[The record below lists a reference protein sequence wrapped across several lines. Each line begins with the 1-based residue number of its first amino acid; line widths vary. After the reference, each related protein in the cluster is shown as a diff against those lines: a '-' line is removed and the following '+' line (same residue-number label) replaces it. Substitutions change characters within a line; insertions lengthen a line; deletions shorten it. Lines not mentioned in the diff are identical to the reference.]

1 MFSRTPKKTVRSSG
15 SGVHSS
21 PAFSPGVLLP
31 RGSIV
36 LRPCL
41 QFVHPIQ
48 QSQEPSDDA
57 STKDLQRK
65 LQQRQ
70 DELDML
76 QIANETLQAQCKVS
90 AVRVKPS
97 ATTSRAGYPTTGFEV
112 PSRSH
117 RPAHTVADLSPITE
131 RTQAAVER
139 EEEIKEAMNDA
150 LGASTRRI
158 TDLEG
163 ELEHAKAIAAVAD
176 KSPSSQG
183 APDGTDAAE
192 LEKLRKKLKVS
203 AGLVKKLRD
212 NETGL
217 KDELA
222 TAQKRIAEGVKDRD
236 AEDRAVAT
244 QKNLLRKTEA
254 DLVALRAEL
263 KAKDA
268 ELTAR
273 EEANAETAKTQ
284 AAKAEALHER
294 VEALEAEAAEARAA
308 LERKEAES
316 GAMTAAAFD
325 SANAQANKSEELQHE
340 LEATRAEMAA
350 ANEQA
355 ERLRADANAKIERAE
370 AAYREMEKELA
381 AAKKKD
387 TKKTDPSLPA
397 SIQANIKEL
406 QAQLDKKKVQLE
418 VANKLIKTMKENE
431 KALEAKLSESPP
443 GDADVEKIRADANQK
458 IERAEAAFKEK
469 EAELERVRA
478 DANDKIEKAEAA
490 YKEKDAELKA
500 AQTAGGAGKGKGKGK
515 KGGKNN
521 GDDDVEK
528 IRADANAKIQKAET
542 AYTQKEEEIARL
554 RADANAKIEKAQAAY
569 KEKEDE
575 IATLRSAANE
585 KIENAEKAAKRGV
598 DDAARALE
606 ASTALTD
613 EKDRLTQEVDRL
625 NQMLSSSDGGKAGD
639 VSSQPEPAGAVAAL
653 ERTLAEA
660 ESSFAREREALAGD
674 VAAARSEAKDEKVSR
689 ESAEADAKSA
699 KSDAETQ
706 RAAALAAMT
715 EVDKVKATAAEIDAQ
730 LQETVRDADG
740 LREECARAKT
750 AAKDAKRKLDEMT
763 KERATTERSSA
774 ESAARVT
781 ELESAVASL
790 EGELV
795 KTAEDLR
802 ETGLRLERAEAVA
815 DVAGDKDQVLSEA
828 RTAKRDAEEAADAAL
843 VSARAAKAEA
853 EAARADAETE
863 AKTAASLRA
872 QLAEI
877 HTKVAALEQRL
888 ETTKARADSAEKAN
902 KSLSSVETALAAA
915 RTEHA
920 AEKSQMRSAWDEE
933 RDALKRELD
942 ALWEANSEDA
952 ARETARD
959 SGVARRISE
968 LEHTAEEAAVAA
980 AEEKRVYAERY
991 AALSADFEASAER
1004 NLVLETECKKL
1015 QDDLRE
1021 SERKTLAS
1029 KEVNDRLTE
1038 LAASAEAESSVEIA
1052 KLRAE
1057 LAVAVTDKET
1067 MFAQTLELEAAT
1079 QDAST
1084 ALADVKAEQDSAA
1097 AKVEAAERRRD
1108 AAKGEV
1114 ASLEKELAGKRAK
1127 IDSLE
1132 AEVGDL
1138 RGKEADAVETCGSL
1152 RATIARLEAGS
1163 TARARTDDE
1172 NKLKAEMYAVQEV
1185 ETLKVRLR
1193 EADAMQ
1199 ERLQKQ
1205 VTRAE
1210 ADKTDAE
1217 TERESLREGINK
1229 TTRENRALSARV
1241 AHLEAQDASHEREKN
1256 EALREAAAARAEA
1269 EVSSSA
1275 AAQASSARAAA
1286 ELRAEELR
1294 DQLRGARGD
1303 VTSAAAAALE
1313 MERHMGS
1320 AQRAASESAM
1330 KLKTHSAGKELVT
1343 LRLREKTQ
1351 ELSDLAETLREER
1364 SRRREQVEQI
1374 AGEKETILAKL
1385 NSSERSTQERTEEL
1399 ETARAELGVAT
1410 DEVARMA
1417 SECALAEERAAK
1429 AAARAQRLHAR
1440 LFPDGAPSG
1449 TLSDESDDDERAPV
1463 RTGGSRR
1470 KGSSSKA
1477 RLAIVRGTLLGH
1489 PSFPDGVDVTAAMRQ
1504 RCNSE
1509 DGERLCV
1516 RVSENLREVF
1526 GNRYPADDDGQSKTQ
1541 IPGKSEGRL
1550 VVEYRST
1557 YFGEGGNALRCTVR
1571 VGGVTSRTPFL
1582 TESMWIEAKPAAAD
1596 HAARTSAARIR
1607 DAESAVAVSRSRGIA
1622 LEGKVRALTDEL
1634 VLAKAFASG
1643 LERRERELDGALAKM
1658 RAKWAAAA
1666 ESSDRNESDADR
1678 HRKAAFAAA
1687 AVAHRAVEDART
1699 EAEIAVMEA
1708 VRLERLSAD
1717 QRAREIRLSQ
1727 SGKGR
1732 GVGSAS
1738 ASVKGSWGEPGVDR
1752 TPFVPSR
1759 EKTSVPAKSPVDFG
1773 YKSRSKV
1780 RSAMRAEAEAWERA
1794 RAVSGVGESAAT
1806 RARASWARGRDV
1818 PEPFMTPRASLSAP
1832 KTAQRASA
1840 SITRRDFRLIGAE
1853 SPSEEARRRADA
1865 RVAALRASRQ
1875 SASRDAG
1882 PNSPTNRKPKD
1893 SFQNSSSRVT
1903 RAITPRRGAG
1913 DVTTPGAGVLRS
1925 KLEAAEARLASAV
1938 ADREA
1943 RLAEAE
1949 ALRRRAW
1956 ASSVTGSR
1964 GRDEIEA
1971 LARTVIAKSEK
1982 VLRED
1987 D

>member
-1 MFSRTPKKTVRSSG
+1 M
-15 SGVHSS
+15 
-21 PAFSPGVLLP
+21 
-31 RGSIV
+31 
-36 LRPCL
+36 
-41 QFVHPIQ
+41 
-48 QSQEPSDDA
+48 
-57 STKDLQRK
+57 
-65 LQQRQ
+65 
-70 DELDML
+70 
-76 QIANETLQAQCKVS
+76 
-90 AVRVKPS
+90 
-97 ATTSRAGYPTTGFEV
+97 

-263 KAKDA
+263 KAKDT
-268 ELTAR
+268 ELFAR

-381 AAKKKD
+381 AAKKD

-515 KGGKNN
+515 KGGKN

-542 AYTQKEEEIARL
+542 AYTRKEEEIERL

-639 VSSQPEPAGAVAAL
+639 VSSQPGPAGAVAAL

-674 VAAARSEAKDEKVSR
+674 VAAARSEAKDEKVAR

-872 QLAEI
+872 QLTEI
-877 HTKVAALEQRL
+877 QTKMSALEQRL

-1057 LAVAVTDKET
+1057 LAVAVADKET

-1269 EVSSSA
+1269 EATSSA
-1275 AAQASSARAAA
+1275 ALSASSARAAA

-1470 KGSSSKA
+1470 KGASKA

-1526 GNRYPADDDGQSKTQ
+1526 GNRYPADDDVQTKTHV
-1541 IPGKSEGRL
+1541 PGKSEGRL

-1607 DAESAVAVSRSRGIA
+1607 DAESAVAASRSRGIA

-1832 KTAQRASA
+1832 KTAQRASVSA
-1840 SITRRDFRLIGAE
+1840 GVTRRDFRLIGAE

>member
-1 MFSRTPKKTVRSSG
+1 M
-15 SGVHSS
+15 
-21 PAFSPGVLLP
+21 
-31 RGSIV
+31 
-36 LRPCL
+36 
-41 QFVHPIQ
+41 
-48 QSQEPSDDA
+48 
-57 STKDLQRK
+57 
-65 LQQRQ
+65 
-70 DELDML
+70 
-76 QIANETLQAQCKVS
+76 
-90 AVRVKPS
+90 
-97 ATTSRAGYPTTGFEV
+97 

-268 ELTAR
+268 ELSAR

-294 VEALEAEAAEARAA
+294 VEALEAEAAAARAA

-381 AAKKKD
+381 AAKKD

-515 KGGKNN
+515 KGGKN

-613 EKDRLTQEVDRL
+613 EKNRLTQEVDRL

-639 VSSQPEPAGAVAAL
+639 VSSQPGPAGAVAAL

-1057 LAVAVTDKET
+1057 LAVAVADKET

-1269 EVSSSA
+1269 EATSSA
-1275 AAQASSARAAA
+1275 ALSASSARAAA

-1526 GNRYPADDDGQSKTQ
+1526 GNRYPADDDVQTKTHV
-1541 IPGKSEGRL
+1541 PGKSEGRL

-1607 DAESAVAVSRSRGIA
+1607 DAESAVAASRSRAIA

-1666 ESSDRNESDADR
+1666 KSSDRNESDADR

-1759 EKTSVPAKSPVDFG
+1759 EKASVPAKSPVDFG

>member
-1 MFSRTPKKTVRSSG
+1 
-15 SGVHSS
+15 
-21 PAFSPGVLLP
+21 
-31 RGSIV
+31 
-36 LRPCL
+36 
-41 QFVHPIQ
+41 
-48 QSQEPSDDA
+48 
-57 STKDLQRK
+57 
-65 LQQRQ
+65 
-70 DELDML
+70 ML

-90 AVRVKPS
+90 AVRVKPKS
-97 ATTSRAGYPTTGFEV
+97 TTSRAGYPTTGFEV

-268 ELTAR
+268 ELFAR

-381 AAKKKD
+381 AAKEKD

-542 AYTQKEEEIARL
+542 AYTRKEEEIECL

-613 EKDRLTQEVDRL
+613 EKDRLTREVDRL

-639 VSSQPEPAGAVAAL
+639 VSSQPGPAGAVAAL

-706 RAAALAAMT
+706 RAVALAAMT

-790 EGELV
+790 EDELV

-872 QLAEI
+872 QLAELQ
-877 HTKVAALEQRL
+877 TKVDALEQRL
-888 ETTKARADSAEKAN
+888 ETTKTRADSAEKAN

-1057 LAVAVTDKET
+1057 LAVAVADKET

-1114 ASLEKELAGKRAK
+1114 VVLEKELAGKRAK

-1199 ERLQKQ
+1199 ERLQKH

-1210 ADKTDAE
+1210 ADKADAE

-1286 ELRAEELR
+1286 ELCAEELR

-1470 KGSSSKA
+1470 KGASKA

-1526 GNRYPADDDGQSKTQ
+1526 GNRYPADDDVQSKTHV
-1541 IPGKSEGRL
+1541 PGKSSEGRL

-1607 DAESAVAVSRSRGIA
+1607 DAESAVATSRSRGIA

-1732 GVGSAS
+1732 GVGSPS

-1865 RVAALRASRQ
+1865 RVAALRVSRQ

-1913 DVTTPGAGVLRS
+1913 DAKTPGAGVLRS

-1949 ALRRRAW
+1949 ALPRRAW

-1971 LARTVIAKSEK
+1971 LVRTVIAKSEK

>member
-1 MFSRTPKKTVRSSG
+1 
-15 SGVHSS
+15 
-21 PAFSPGVLLP
+21 
-31 RGSIV
+31 
-36 LRPCL
+36 
-41 QFVHPIQ
+41 
-48 QSQEPSDDA
+48 
-57 STKDLQRK
+57 
-65 LQQRQ
+65 
-70 DELDML
+70 ML

-90 AVRVKPS
+90 AVRVKPKS
-97 ATTSRAGYPTTGFEV
+97 TTSRAGYPTTGFEV

-268 ELTAR
+268 ELIAR

-284 AAKAEALHER
+284 AAKAEALHTR

-381 AAKKKD
+381 AAKEKKD

-542 AYTQKEEEIARL
+542 AYTQKEEEIERL

-613 EKDRLTQEVDRL
+613 EKDRLTREVDRL

-639 VSSQPEPAGAVAAL
+639 VSSQPGPAGAVAAL

-706 RAAALAAMT
+706 RAVALAAMT

-790 EGELV
+790 EDELV

-872 QLAEI
+872 QLAELQ
-877 HTKVAALEQRL
+877 TKVDALEQRL
-888 ETTKARADSAEKAN
+888 ETTKTRADSAEKAN

-1057 LAVAVTDKET
+1057 LAVAVADKET

-1114 ASLEKELAGKRAK
+1114 VVLEKELAGKRAK

-1199 ERLQKQ
+1199 ERLQKH

-1210 ADKTDAE
+1210 ADKADAE

-1286 ELRAEELR
+1286 ELCAEELR

-1470 KGSSSKA
+1470 KGASKA

-1526 GNRYPADDDGQSKTQ
+1526 GNRYPADDDVQSKTHV
-1541 IPGKSEGRL
+1541 PGKSSEGRL

-1607 DAESAVAVSRSRGIA
+1607 DAESAVATSRSRGIA

-1738 ASVKGSWGEPGVDR
+1738 ASVKGSWGEPGIDR

-1913 DVTTPGAGVLRS
+1913 DAKTPGAGVLRS

-1949 ALRRRAW
+1949 ALPRRAW

>member
-1 MFSRTPKKTVRSSG
+1 M
-15 SGVHSS
+15 
-21 PAFSPGVLLP
+21 
-31 RGSIV
+31 
-36 LRPCL
+36 
-41 QFVHPIQ
+41 
-48 QSQEPSDDA
+48 
-57 STKDLQRK
+57 
-65 LQQRQ
+65 
-70 DELDML
+70 
-76 QIANETLQAQCKVS
+76 
-90 AVRVKPS
+90 
-97 ATTSRAGYPTTGFEV
+97 

-263 KAKDA
+263 KAKDT
-268 ELTAR
+268 ELFAR

-381 AAKKKD
+381 AAKKD

-515 KGGKNN
+515 KGGKN

-542 AYTQKEEEIARL
+542 AYTRKEEEIERL

-639 VSSQPEPAGAVAAL
+639 VSSQPGPAGAVAAL

-1057 LAVAVTDKET
+1057 LAVAVADKET

-1269 EVSSSA
+1269 EATSSA
-1275 AAQASSARAAA
+1275 ALSASSARAAA

-1470 KGSSSKA
+1470 KVTSKA

-1526 GNRYPADDDGQSKTQ
+1526 GNRYPADDDVQTKTHV
-1541 IPGKSEGRL
+1541 PGKSEGRL

-1607 DAESAVAVSRSRGIA
+1607 DAESAVAASRSRGIA

-1806 RARASWARGRDV
+1806 RARASWARGREV

-1832 KTAQRASA
+1832 KTAQRASVSA
-1840 SITRRDFRLIGAE
+1840 GVTRRDFRLIGAE

>member
-1 MFSRTPKKTVRSSG
+1 
-15 SGVHSS
+15 
-21 PAFSPGVLLP
+21 
-31 RGSIV
+31 
-36 LRPCL
+36 
-41 QFVHPIQ
+41 
-48 QSQEPSDDA
+48 
-57 STKDLQRK
+57 
-65 LQQRQ
+65 
-70 DELDML
+70 ML

-268 ELTAR
+268 ELSAR

-381 AAKKKD
+381 AAKKD

-515 KGGKNN
+515 KGGKN

-613 EKDRLTQEVDRL
+613 EKDRLTREVDRL

-639 VSSQPEPAGAVAAL
+639 VSSQPGPAGAVAAL

-872 QLAEI
+872 QLTEI
-877 HTKVAALEQRL
+877 QTKMSALEQRL

-1052 KLRAE
+1052 KLRAD
-1057 LAVAVTDKET
+1057 LAVAVADKET

-1269 EVSSSA
+1269 EATSSA
-1275 AAQASSARAAA
+1275 ALSASSARAAA

-1470 KGSSSKA
+1470 KGASKA

-1526 GNRYPADDDGQSKTQ
+1526 GNRYPADDDVQTKTHV
-1541 IPGKSEGRL
+1541 PGKSEGRL

-1607 DAESAVAVSRSRGIA
+1607 DAESAVAASRSRAIA

>member
-1 MFSRTPKKTVRSSG
+1 M
-15 SGVHSS
+15 
-21 PAFSPGVLLP
+21 
-31 RGSIV
+31 
-36 LRPCL
+36 
-41 QFVHPIQ
+41 
-48 QSQEPSDDA
+48 
-57 STKDLQRK
+57 
-65 LQQRQ
+65 
-70 DELDML
+70 
-76 QIANETLQAQCKVS
+76 
-90 AVRVKPS
+90 
-97 ATTSRAGYPTTGFEV
+97 

-294 VEALEAEAAEARAA
+294 VEALEAEAANARAA

-381 AAKKKD
+381 AEKKD
-387 TKKTDPSLPA
+387 TKQTDPSLPA

-542 AYTQKEEEIARL
+542 AYTQKEEEIERL

-613 EKDRLTQEVDRL
+613 EKDRLTREVDRL

-639 VSSQPEPAGAVAAL
+639 VSSQPGPAGAVAAL

-660 ESSFAREREALAGD
+660 ESSFANEREALAGD
-674 VAAARSEAKDEKVSR
+674 VAAARSEAKAEKVAR

-872 QLAEI
+872 QLTEL

-1029 KEVNDRLTE
+1029 KEVNDRLTD

-1114 ASLEKELAGKRAK
+1114 DVLEKELAGKRAK

-1132 AEVGDL
+1132 AELGDL

-1172 NKLKAEMYAVQEV
+1172 NNLKAEMYAVQEV

-1199 ERLQKQ
+1199 ERLQKH

-1210 ADKTDAE
+1210 VDKADAE

-1229 TTRENRALSARV
+1229 ATRENRALSARV

-1275 AAQASSARAAA
+1275 ALSASSARAAA

-1385 NSSERSTQERTEEL
+1385 NSSERLTQERTEEL

-1470 KGSSSKA
+1470 KVTSKA

-1526 GNRYPADDDGQSKTQ
+1526 GNRYPADDDVPSKTHV
-1541 IPGKSEGRL
+1541 PGKSEGRL

-1607 DAESAVAVSRSRGIA
+1607 DAESAVAASRSRAIA

-1738 ASVKGSWGEPGVDR
+1738 DSVKGSWGEPGVDR

>member
-1 MFSRTPKKTVRSSG
+1 M
-15 SGVHSS
+15 
-21 PAFSPGVLLP
+21 
-31 RGSIV
+31 
-36 LRPCL
+36 
-41 QFVHPIQ
+41 
-48 QSQEPSDDA
+48 
-57 STKDLQRK
+57 
-65 LQQRQ
+65 
-70 DELDML
+70 
-76 QIANETLQAQCKVS
+76 
-90 AVRVKPS
+90 
-97 ATTSRAGYPTTGFEV
+97 

-268 ELTAR
+268 ELIAR

-284 AAKAEALHER
+284 AAKAEALHTR
-294 VEALEAEAAEARAA
+294 VEALEAEAANARAA

-381 AAKKKD
+381 AAKKD

-542 AYTQKEEEIARL
+542 AYTQKEEEIERL
-554 RADANAKIEKAQAAY
+554 RTDANAKIEKAQAAY

-613 EKDRLTQEVDRL
+613 EKDRLTREVDRL

-639 VSSQPEPAGAVAAL
+639 VSSQPGPAGAVAAL

-660 ESSFAREREALAGD
+660 ESSFANEREALAGD
-674 VAAARSEAKDEKVSR
+674 VAAARSEAKAEKVAR

-872 QLAEI
+872 QLAELQ
-877 HTKVAALEQRL
+877 TKMSALEQRL

-1015 QDDLRE
+1015 QDALRE

-1067 MFAQTLELEAAT
+1067 MFAQTLDLEAAT

-1114 ASLEKELAGKRAK
+1114 DVLEKELAGKRAK

-1132 AEVGDL
+1132 AELGDL

-1199 ERLQKQ
+1199 ERLQKH

-1229 TTRENRALSARV
+1229 ATRENRALSARV
-1241 AHLEAQDASHEREKN
+1241 ANLEAQDASHEREKN

-1275 AAQASSARAAA
+1275 ALSASSARAAA

-1470 KGSSSKA
+1470 KVTSKA

-1526 GNRYPADDDGQSKTQ
+1526 GNRYPADDDVQSKTQ

-1607 DAESAVAVSRSRGIA
+1607 DAESAVAASRSRGIA

-1913 DVTTPGAGVLRS
+1913 DAVTPGAGVLRS

>member
-1 MFSRTPKKTVRSSG
+1 M
-15 SGVHSS
+15 
-21 PAFSPGVLLP
+21 
-31 RGSIV
+31 
-36 LRPCL
+36 
-41 QFVHPIQ
+41 
-48 QSQEPSDDA
+48 
-57 STKDLQRK
+57 
-65 LQQRQ
+65 
-70 DELDML
+70 
-76 QIANETLQAQCKVS
+76 
-90 AVRVKPS
+90 
-97 ATTSRAGYPTTGFEV
+97 

-268 ELTAR
+268 ELFAR

-381 AAKKKD
+381 AAKKD

-515 KGGKNN
+515 KGGKN

-542 AYTQKEEEIARL
+542 AYTRKEEEIERL

-639 VSSQPEPAGAVAAL
+639 VSSQPGPAGAVAAL

-872 QLAEI
+872 QLTEI
-877 HTKVAALEQRL
+877 QTKMSALEQRL

-902 KSLSSVETALAAA
+902 ESLSSVETALAAA

-1057 LAVAVTDKET
+1057 LAVAVADKET

-1079 QDAST
+1079 QGAST

-1127 IDSLE
+1127 IESLE

-1269 EVSSSA
+1269 EATSSA
-1275 AAQASSARAAA
+1275 ALSASSARAAA

-1806 RARASWARGRDV
+1806 RARASWARGREV

-1832 KTAQRASA
+1832 KTAQRASVSA
-1840 SITRRDFRLIGAE
+1840 GVTRRDFRLIGAE

>member
-1 MFSRTPKKTVRSSG
+1 M
-15 SGVHSS
+15 
-21 PAFSPGVLLP
+21 
-31 RGSIV
+31 
-36 LRPCL
+36 
-41 QFVHPIQ
+41 
-48 QSQEPSDDA
+48 
-57 STKDLQRK
+57 
-65 LQQRQ
+65 
-70 DELDML
+70 
-76 QIANETLQAQCKVS
+76 
-90 AVRVKPS
+90 
-97 ATTSRAGYPTTGFEV
+97 

-294 VEALEAEAAEARAA
+294 VEALEAEAAEAKAA

-381 AAKKKD
+381 AEKKKD

-443 GDADVEKIRADANQK
+443 GDGDADVEKIRADANQK

-542 AYTQKEEEIARL
+542 AYTQKEEEIERL

-613 EKDRLTQEVDRL
+613 EKDRLTREVDRL
-625 NQMLSSSDGGKAGD
+625 NQMLSSSDGRKAGD
-639 VSSQPEPAGAVAAL
+639 VSSQPGPAGAVAAL

-660 ESSFAREREALAGD
+660 ESSFANEREALAGD
-674 VAAARSEAKDEKVSR
+674 VAAARSEAKDEKVAR

-706 RAAALAAMT
+706 RAAALAVMT

-872 QLAEI
+872 QLAELQ
-877 HTKVAALEQRL
+877 TKVAALEQRV

-902 KSLSSVETALAAA
+902 ESLSSVETALAAA

-1029 KEVNDRLTE
+1029 KEVNDRLTD

-1057 LAVAVTDKET
+1057 LAVAVADKET

-1084 ALADVKAEQDSAA
+1084 ALEDVKAEQDSAA

-1114 ASLEKELAGKRAK
+1114 DSLEKELAGKRAK

-1132 AEVGDL
+1132 AEVDDL

-1210 ADKTDAE
+1210 GDKADAE

-1229 TTRENRALSARV
+1229 ATRENRALSARV

-1275 AAQASSARAAA
+1275 ALSASSARAAA

-1385 NSSERSTQERTEEL
+1385 NSSERLTQERTEEL
-1399 ETARAELGVAT
+1399 ETARAELGAAT

-1449 TLSDESDDDERAPV
+1449 TLSDDSDDDERAPV

-1470 KGSSSKA
+1470 KVASKA

-1526 GNRYPADDDGQSKTQ
+1526 GNRYPADDDVQSKTQ

-1607 DAESAVAVSRSRGIA
+1607 DAESAVAASRSRAIA

-1759 EKTSVPAKSPVDFG
+1759 EKTLVPAKSPVDFG

-1832 KTAQRASA
+1832 KTAARASV
-1840 SITRRDFRLIGAE
+1840 SHTRRDFRLIGAE

-1913 DVTTPGAGVLRS
+1913 DAKTPGAGVLRS

>member
-1 MFSRTPKKTVRSSG
+1 M
-15 SGVHSS
+15 
-21 PAFSPGVLLP
+21 
-31 RGSIV
+31 
-36 LRPCL
+36 
-41 QFVHPIQ
+41 
-48 QSQEPSDDA
+48 
-57 STKDLQRK
+57 
-65 LQQRQ
+65 
-70 DELDML
+70 
-76 QIANETLQAQCKVS
+76 
-90 AVRVKPS
+90 
-97 ATTSRAGYPTTGFEV
+97 

-268 ELTAR
+268 ELIAR

-381 AAKKKD
+381 AAKKD

-515 KGGKNN
+515 KGGKN

-613 EKDRLTQEVDRL
+613 EKDRLTREVDRL

-639 VSSQPEPAGAVAAL
+639 VSSQPGPAGAVAAL

-872 QLAEI
+872 QLTELQ
-877 HTKVAALEQRL
+877 TKVAALEQRL

-902 KSLSSVETALAAA
+902 ESLSSVETALAAA

-1029 KEVNDRLTE
+1029 KEVNDRLTD

-1052 KLRAE
+1052 KLRAD
-1057 LAVAVTDKET
+1057 LAVAVADKET

-1132 AEVGDL
+1132 AELGDL

-1199 ERLQKQ
+1199 ERLQKH

-1210 ADKTDAE
+1210 VDKADAE

-1269 EVSSSA
+1269 EATSSA
-1275 AAQASSARAAA
+1275 ALSASSARAAA

-1385 NSSERSTQERTEEL
+1385 NSSERLTQERTEEL

-1470 KGSSSKA
+1470 KVTSKA

-1526 GNRYPADDDGQSKTQ
+1526 GNRYPADDDVQSKTQ

-1607 DAESAVAVSRSRGIA
+1607 DAESAVAASRSRAIA

-1738 ASVKGSWGEPGVDR
+1738 DSVKGSWGEPGVDR

-1913 DVTTPGAGVLRS
+1913 DAATPGAGVLRS

>member
-1 MFSRTPKKTVRSSG
+1 M
-15 SGVHSS
+15 
-21 PAFSPGVLLP
+21 
-31 RGSIV
+31 
-36 LRPCL
+36 
-41 QFVHPIQ
+41 
-48 QSQEPSDDA
+48 
-57 STKDLQRK
+57 
-65 LQQRQ
+65 
-70 DELDML
+70 
-76 QIANETLQAQCKVS
+76 
-90 AVRVKPS
+90 
-97 ATTSRAGYPTTGFEV
+97 

-268 ELTAR
+268 ELIAR

-381 AAKKKD
+381 AAKEKKD

-542 AYTQKEEEIARL
+542 AYTRKEEEIERL

-585 KIENAEKAAKRGV
+585 KIEKAEKAAKRGV

-613 EKDRLTQEVDRL
+613 EKDRLTREVDRL

-674 VAAARSEAKDEKVSR
+674 VAGARSDAKDEKVAR

-815 DVAGDKDQVLSEA
+815 DVAGDKVQVLSEA

-872 QLAEI
+872 QLAELQ
-877 HTKVAALEQRL
+877 TKVDALEQRL

-1057 LAVAVTDKET
+1057 LAVAVADKET

-1114 ASLEKELAGKRAK
+1114 VVLEKELAGKRAK

-1199 ERLQKQ
+1199 ERLQKH

-1210 ADKTDAE
+1210 ADKADAE

-1269 EVSSSA
+1269 EATSSA
-1275 AAQASSARAAA
+1275 ALSASSARAAA

-1526 GNRYPADDDGQSKTQ
+1526 GNRYPADDDVQSKTHV
-1541 IPGKSEGRL
+1541 PGKSSEGRL

-1607 DAESAVAVSRSRGIA
+1607 DAESAVAASRSRGIA

-1708 VRLERLSAD
+1708 VRLEQLSAD

-1732 GVGSAS
+1732 GVGSPS

-1832 KTAQRASA
+1832 KTAARASV
-1840 SITRRDFRLIGAE
+1840 SHTRRDFRLIGAE

-1949 ALRRRAW
+1949 TLRRRAW

>member
-1 MFSRTPKKTVRSSG
+1 M
-15 SGVHSS
+15 
-21 PAFSPGVLLP
+21 
-31 RGSIV
+31 
-36 LRPCL
+36 
-41 QFVHPIQ
+41 
-48 QSQEPSDDA
+48 
-57 STKDLQRK
+57 
-65 LQQRQ
+65 
-70 DELDML
+70 
-76 QIANETLQAQCKVS
+76 
-90 AVRVKPS
+90 
-97 ATTSRAGYPTTGFEV
+97 

-268 ELTAR
+268 ELSAR

-294 VEALEAEAAEARAA
+294 VEALEAEAAAARAA

-381 AAKKKD
+381 AAKKD

-613 EKDRLTQEVDRL
+613 EKDRLTREVDRL

-639 VSSQPEPAGAVAAL
+639 VSSQPGPAGAVAAL

-872 QLAEI
+872 QLTEI
-877 HTKVAALEQRL
+877 QTKMSALEQRL

-1057 LAVAVTDKET
+1057 LAVAVADKET

-1269 EVSSSA
+1269 EATSSA
-1275 AAQASSARAAA
+1275 ALSASSARAAA

-1470 KGSSSKA
+1470 KGASKA

-1526 GNRYPADDDGQSKTQ
+1526 GNRYPADDDVQTKTHV
-1541 IPGKSEGRL
+1541 PGKSEGRL

-1607 DAESAVAVSRSRGIA
+1607 DAESAVAASRSRAIA

>member
-1 MFSRTPKKTVRSSG
+1 M
-15 SGVHSS
+15 
-21 PAFSPGVLLP
+21 
-31 RGSIV
+31 
-36 LRPCL
+36 
-41 QFVHPIQ
+41 
-48 QSQEPSDDA
+48 
-57 STKDLQRK
+57 
-65 LQQRQ
+65 
-70 DELDML
+70 
-76 QIANETLQAQCKVS
+76 
-90 AVRVKPS
+90 
-97 ATTSRAGYPTTGFEV
+97 

-268 ELTAR
+268 ELIAR

-284 AAKAEALHER
+284 AAKAEALHTR
-294 VEALEAEAAEARAA
+294 VEALEAEAAAARAA

-381 AAKKKD
+381 AAKKD

-542 AYTQKEEEIARL
+542 AYTRKEEEIERL

-613 EKDRLTQEVDRL
+613 EKDRLTREVDRL

-639 VSSQPEPAGAVAAL
+639 VSSQPGPAGAVAAL

-660 ESSFAREREALAGD
+660 ESSFANEREALAGD
-674 VAAARSEAKDEKVSR
+674 VAAARSEAKDEKVAR

-802 ETGLRLERAEAVA
+802 ETGLRLESAEAVA

-872 QLAEI
+872 QLAELQ
-877 HTKVAALEQRL
+877 TKMSALEQRL

-1015 QDDLRE
+1015 QDALRE

-1057 LAVAVTDKET
+1057 LAVAAADKET

-1132 AEVGDL
+1132 AEVNDL

-1152 RATIARLEAGS
+1152 RAMIARLEAGS

-1199 ERLQKQ
+1199 ERLQKH

-1210 ADKTDAE
+1210 ADKADAE

-1275 AAQASSARAAA
+1275 ALSASSARAAA

-1330 KLKTHSAGKELVT
+1330 KLKTHSAGKELVA

-1385 NSSERSTQERTEEL
+1385 NSSERLTQERTEEL
-1399 ETARAELGVAT
+1399 ETARAELGAAT

-1470 KGSSSKA
+1470 KVTSKA

-1526 GNRYPADDDGQSKTQ
+1526 GNRYPADDDVQSKTQ

-1607 DAESAVAVSRSRGIA
+1607 DAESAVAASRSRGIA
-1622 LEGKVRALTDEL
+1622 LEDKVRALTDEL

-1738 ASVKGSWGEPGVDR
+1738 DSVKGSWGEPGVDR

-1832 KTAQRASA
+1832 KTAARASA
-1840 SITRRDFRLIGAE
+1840 SHTRRDFRLIGAE

-1913 DVTTPGAGVLRS
+1913 DVKTPGAGVLRS

>member
-1 MFSRTPKKTVRSSG
+1 M
-15 SGVHSS
+15 
-21 PAFSPGVLLP
+21 
-31 RGSIV
+31 
-36 LRPCL
+36 
-41 QFVHPIQ
+41 
-48 QSQEPSDDA
+48 
-57 STKDLQRK
+57 
-65 LQQRQ
+65 
-70 DELDML
+70 
-76 QIANETLQAQCKVS
+76 
-90 AVRVKPS
+90 
-97 ATTSRAGYPTTGFEV
+97 

-355 ERLRADANAKIERAE
+355 ERLRADSNAKIERAE

-381 AAKKKD
+381 AAKKD

-443 GDADVEKIRADANQK
+443 GDADADVEKIRADANQK
-458 IERAEAAFKEK
+458 IESAEAAFKEK

-515 KGGKNN
+515 KGGKN

-542 AYTQKEEEIARL
+542 AYTQKEEDIERL

-613 EKDRLTQEVDRL
+613 EKDRLTREVDRL

-639 VSSQPEPAGAVAAL
+639 VSSQPGPAGAVAAL

-674 VAAARSEAKDEKVSR
+674 VAAARSEAKAEKVAR

-872 QLAEI
+872 QLTELQ
-877 HTKVAALEQRL
+877 TKVAALEQRL

-902 KSLSSVETALAAA
+902 ESLSSVETALAAA

-1029 KEVNDRLTE
+1029 KEVNDRLTD

-1052 KLRAE
+1052 KLRAD
-1057 LAVAVTDKET
+1057 LAVAVADKET

-1114 ASLEKELAGKRAK
+1114 DVLEKELAGKRAK

-1132 AEVGDL
+1132 AELGDL

-1172 NKLKAEMYAVQEV
+1172 NNLKAEMYAVQEV

-1199 ERLQKQ
+1199 ERLQKH

-1210 ADKTDAE
+1210 VDKADAE

-1275 AAQASSARAAA
+1275 ALSASSARAAA

-1385 NSSERSTQERTEEL
+1385 NSSERLTQERTEEL

-1470 KGSSSKA
+1470 KVTSKA

-1526 GNRYPADDDGQSKTQ
+1526 GNRYPADDDVPSKTHV
-1541 IPGKSEGRL
+1541 PGKSEGRL

-1607 DAESAVAVSRSRGIA
+1607 DAESAVAASRSRAIA

-1738 ASVKGSWGEPGVDR
+1738 DSVKGSWGEPGVDR

-1913 DVTTPGAGVLRS
+1913 DAATPGAGVLRS

>member
-1 MFSRTPKKTVRSSG
+1 M
-15 SGVHSS
+15 
-21 PAFSPGVLLP
+21 
-31 RGSIV
+31 
-36 LRPCL
+36 
-41 QFVHPIQ
+41 
-48 QSQEPSDDA
+48 
-57 STKDLQRK
+57 
-65 LQQRQ
+65 
-70 DELDML
+70 
-76 QIANETLQAQCKVS
+76 
-90 AVRVKPS
+90 
-97 ATTSRAGYPTTGFEV
+97 

-294 VEALEAEAAEARAA
+294 VEALEAEAANARAA

-381 AAKKKD
+381 AAKKD

-542 AYTQKEEEIARL
+542 AYTQKEEEIERL

-613 EKDRLTQEVDRL
+613 EKDRLTREVDRL

-639 VSSQPEPAGAVAAL
+639 VSSQPGPAGAVAAL

-660 ESSFAREREALAGD
+660 ESSFANEREALAGD
-674 VAAARSEAKDEKVSR
+674 VAAARSEAKAEKVAR

-815 DVAGDKDQVLSEA
+815 DVAGDNDQVLSEA

-872 QLAEI
+872 QLAELQ
-877 HTKVAALEQRL
+877 TKVAALEQRL

-1029 KEVNDRLTE
+1029 KEVNDRLTD

-1114 ASLEKELAGKRAK
+1114 DVLEKELAGKRAK

-1132 AEVGDL
+1132 AELGDL

-1172 NKLKAEMYAVQEV
+1172 NNLKAEMYAVQEV

-1199 ERLQKQ
+1199 ERLQKH

-1210 ADKTDAE
+1210 VDKADAE

-1229 TTRENRALSARV
+1229 ATRENRALSARV

-1275 AAQASSARAAA
+1275 ALSASSARAAA

-1385 NSSERSTQERTEEL
+1385 NSSERLTQERTEEL

-1470 KGSSSKA
+1470 KVTSKA

-1526 GNRYPADDDGQSKTQ
+1526 GNRYPADDDVQSKTQ

-1607 DAESAVAVSRSRGIA
+1607 DAESAVAASRSRAIA

>member
-1 MFSRTPKKTVRSSG
+1 M
-15 SGVHSS
+15 
-21 PAFSPGVLLP
+21 
-31 RGSIV
+31 
-36 LRPCL
+36 
-41 QFVHPIQ
+41 
-48 QSQEPSDDA
+48 
-57 STKDLQRK
+57 
-65 LQQRQ
+65 
-70 DELDML
+70 
-76 QIANETLQAQCKVS
+76 
-90 AVRVKPS
+90 
-97 ATTSRAGYPTTGFEV
+97 

-381 AAKKKD
+381 AAKEKKD

-443 GDADVEKIRADANQK
+443 GDADADVEKIRADANQK

-542 AYTQKEEEIARL
+542 AYTQKEEEIERL

-613 EKDRLTQEVDRL
+613 EKDRLTREVDRL
-625 NQMLSSSDGGKAGD
+625 NQMLSPSDGGKAGD
-639 VSSQPEPAGAVAAL
+639 VSSQPGPAEAVAAL

-674 VAAARSEAKDEKVSR
+674 VAAARSEAKAEKVAR

-872 QLAEI
+872 QLTELQ
-877 HTKVAALEQRL
+877 TKVAALEQRL

-902 KSLSSVETALAAA
+902 ESLSSVETALAAA

-959 SGVARRISE
+959 SGVARRISK

-1029 KEVNDRLTE
+1029 KEVNDRLTD

-1052 KLRAE
+1052 KLRAD
-1057 LAVAVTDKET
+1057 LAVAVADKES

-1114 ASLEKELAGKRAK
+1114 DVLEKELAGKRAK

-1132 AEVGDL
+1132 AELGDL

-1163 TARARTDDE
+1163 TARARTDGE

-1199 ERLQKQ
+1199 ERLQKH

-1275 AAQASSARAAA
+1275 ALSASSARAAA

-1385 NSSERSTQERTEEL
+1385 NSSERLTQERTEEL

-1470 KGSSSKA
+1470 KVTSKA

-1526 GNRYPADDDGQSKTQ
+1526 GNRYPADDDVQSKTQ
-1541 IPGKSEGRL
+1541 IPGKSSEGRL

-1607 DAESAVAVSRSRGIA
+1607 DAESAVAASRSRAIA

-1759 EKTSVPAKSPVDFG
+1759 EKASVPAKSPVDFG

-1832 KTAQRASA
+1832 KTAARASV

-1903 RAITPRRGAG
+1903 LAITPRRGAG
-1913 DVTTPGAGVLRS
+1913 DAATPGAGVLRS

>member
-284 AAKAEALHER
+284 AAKADALHTR
-294 VEALEAEAAEARAA
+294 VDALEAEAAEARAA
-308 LERKEAES
+308 LERKDAES

-381 AAKKKD
+381 SAKKD

-542 AYTQKEEEIARL
+542 AYTRKEEEIERL

-639 VSSQPEPAGAVAAL
+639 VSSQPGPAGAVAAL

-674 VAAARSEAKDEKVSR
+674 VAAARSEAKDEKVAR

-872 QLAEI
+872 QLTELQ
-877 HTKVAALEQRL
+877 TKVAALEQRL

-1029 KEVNDRLTE
+1029 KEVNDRLTD

-1057 LAVAVTDKET
+1057 LAVAVADKET

-1132 AEVGDL
+1132 AELGDL

-1269 EVSSSA
+1269 EATSSA
-1275 AAQASSARAAA
+1275 ALSASSARAAA

-1385 NSSERSTQERTEEL
+1385 NSSERLTQERTEEL

-1470 KGSSSKA
+1470 KVTSKA

-1526 GNRYPADDDGQSKTQ
+1526 GNRYPADDDVQSKTHV
-1541 IPGKSEGRL
+1541 PGKSEGRL

-1607 DAESAVAVSRSRGIA
+1607 DAESAVAASRSRAIA

-1913 DVTTPGAGVLRS
+1913 DAATPGAGVLRS

>member
-1 MFSRTPKKTVRSSG
+1 M
-15 SGVHSS
+15 
-21 PAFSPGVLLP
+21 
-31 RGSIV
+31 
-36 LRPCL
+36 
-41 QFVHPIQ
+41 
-48 QSQEPSDDA
+48 
-57 STKDLQRK
+57 
-65 LQQRQ
+65 
-70 DELDML
+70 
-76 QIANETLQAQCKVS
+76 
-90 AVRVKPS
+90 
-97 ATTSRAGYPTTGFEV
+97 

-268 ELTAR
+268 ELIAR

-294 VEALEAEAAEARAA
+294 VEALEAEAAAARAA

-542 AYTQKEEEIARL
+542 AYTRKEEEIERL

-639 VSSQPEPAGAVAAL
+639 VSSQPGPAGAVAAL

-1015 QDDLRE
+1015 QDALRE

-1029 KEVNDRLTE
+1029 KEVNDRLTD

-1057 LAVAVTDKET
+1057 LAVAVADKET

-1269 EVSSSA
+1269 EATSSA
-1275 AAQASSARAAA
+1275 ALSASSARAAA

-1410 DEVARMA
+1410 DEVSRMA

-1470 KGSSSKA
+1470 KGASKA

-1526 GNRYPADDDGQSKTQ
+1526 GNRYPADDDVQSKTQ

-1607 DAESAVAVSRSRGIA
+1607 DAESAVAASRSRGIA

-1732 GVGSAS
+1732 GVGSPS

-1949 ALRRRAW
+1949 ALPRRAW

-1971 LARTVIAKSEK
+1971 LVRTVIAKSEK

>member
-1 MFSRTPKKTVRSSG
+1 M
-15 SGVHSS
+15 
-21 PAFSPGVLLP
+21 
-31 RGSIV
+31 
-36 LRPCL
+36 
-41 QFVHPIQ
+41 
-48 QSQEPSDDA
+48 
-57 STKDLQRK
+57 
-65 LQQRQ
+65 
-70 DELDML
+70 
-76 QIANETLQAQCKVS
+76 
-90 AVRVKPS
+90 
-97 ATTSRAGYPTTGFEV
+97 

-268 ELTAR
+268 ELSAR

-284 AAKAEALHER
+284 AAKAEALHTR
-294 VEALEAEAAEARAA
+294 VEALEAEAAAARAA

-381 AAKKKD
+381 AAKEKKD

-542 AYTQKEEEIARL
+542 AYTRKEEEIERL

-639 VSSQPEPAGAVAAL
+639 VSSQPGPAGAVAAL

-815 DVAGDKDQVLSEA
+815 DVAWDKDQVLSEA

-1052 KLRAE
+1052 KLRAD
-1057 LAVAVTDKET
+1057 LAVAVADKET

-1127 IDSLE
+1127 IESLQ
-1132 AEVGDL
+1132 AELGDL

-1199 ERLQKQ
+1199 ERLQKH

-1210 ADKTDAE
+1210 ADKADAE

-1275 AAQASSARAAA
+1275 ALSASSARAAA

-1385 NSSERSTQERTEEL
+1385 NSSERLTQERTEEL

-1470 KGSSSKA
+1470 KVTSKA

-1526 GNRYPADDDGQSKTQ
+1526 GNRYPADDDVQSKTQ

-1607 DAESAVAVSRSRGIA
+1607 DAESAVAASRSRGIA

-1738 ASVKGSWGEPGVDR
+1738 DSVKGSWGEPGVDR

>member
-1 MFSRTPKKTVRSSG
+1 M
-15 SGVHSS
+15 
-21 PAFSPGVLLP
+21 
-31 RGSIV
+31 
-36 LRPCL
+36 
-41 QFVHPIQ
+41 
-48 QSQEPSDDA
+48 
-57 STKDLQRK
+57 
-65 LQQRQ
+65 
-70 DELDML
+70 
-76 QIANETLQAQCKVS
+76 
-90 AVRVKPS
+90 
-97 ATTSRAGYPTTGFEV
+97 

-268 ELTAR
+268 ELSAR

-284 AAKAEALHER
+284 AAKAEALHTR

-381 AAKKKD
+381 AAKEKKD

-515 KGGKNN
+515 KGGKN

-542 AYTQKEEEIARL
+542 AYTQKEEDIERL

-639 VSSQPEPAGAVAAL
+639 VSSQPGPAGAVAAL

-1029 KEVNDRLTE
+1029 KEVNDRLTD

-1052 KLRAE
+1052 KLRAD
-1057 LAVAVTDKET
+1057 LAVAVADKET

-1269 EVSSSA
+1269 EATSSA
-1275 AAQASSARAAA
+1275 ALSASSARAAA

-1470 KGSSSKA
+1470 KVTSKA

-1526 GNRYPADDDGQSKTQ
+1526 GNRYPADDDVQSKTQ
-1541 IPGKSEGRL
+1541 IPGKSSEGRL

-1607 DAESAVAVSRSRGIA
+1607 DAESAVAASRSRGIA

-1732 GVGSAS
+1732 GVGSPS

>member
-1 MFSRTPKKTVRSSG
+1 M
-15 SGVHSS
+15 
-21 PAFSPGVLLP
+21 
-31 RGSIV
+31 
-36 LRPCL
+36 
-41 QFVHPIQ
+41 
-48 QSQEPSDDA
+48 
-57 STKDLQRK
+57 
-65 LQQRQ
+65 
-70 DELDML
+70 
-76 QIANETLQAQCKVS
+76 
-90 AVRVKPS
+90 
-97 ATTSRAGYPTTGFEV
+97 

-268 ELTAR
+268 ELIAR

-284 AAKAEALHER
+284 AAKAEALHTR
-294 VEALEAEAAEARAA
+294 VEALEAEAAAARAA

-381 AAKKKD
+381 AAKKD

-397 SIQANIKEL
+397 SIQATIKEL

-542 AYTQKEEEIARL
+542 AYTQKEEEIERL

-613 EKDRLTQEVDRL
+613 EKDRLTREVDRL

-639 VSSQPEPAGAVAAL
+639 VSSQPGPAGAVAAL

-674 VAAARSEAKDEKVSR
+674 VAAARSEAKDEKVAR

-872 QLAEI
+872 QLAELQ
-877 HTKVAALEQRL
+877 TKMSALEQRL

-1067 MFAQTLELEAAT
+1067 MFAQTLDLEAAT

-1269 EVSSSA
+1269 EATSSA
-1275 AAQASSARAAA
+1275 ALSASSARAAA

-1385 NSSERSTQERTEEL
+1385 NSSERLTQERTEEL
-1399 ETARAELGVAT
+1399 ETARAELGAAT

-1470 KGSSSKA
+1470 KVTSKA

-1526 GNRYPADDDGQSKTQ
+1526 GNRYPADDDVQSKTQ

-1607 DAESAVAVSRSRGIA
+1607 DAESAVAASRSRGIA

-1759 EKTSVPAKSPVDFG
+1759 EKASVPAKSPVDFG

>member
-1 MFSRTPKKTVRSSG
+1 
-15 SGVHSS
+15 
-21 PAFSPGVLLP
+21 
-31 RGSIV
+31 
-36 LRPCL
+36 
-41 QFVHPIQ
+41 
-48 QSQEPSDDA
+48 
-57 STKDLQRK
+57 
-65 LQQRQ
+65 
-70 DELDML
+70 ML

-90 AVRVKPS
+90 AVRVKPKS
-97 ATTSRAGYPTTGFEV
+97 TTSRAGYPTTGFEV

-268 ELTAR
+268 ELFAR

-284 AAKAEALHER
+284 AAKAEALHTR

-381 AAKKKD
+381 AAKEKD

-542 AYTQKEEEIARL
+542 AYTQKEEEIERL

-639 VSSQPEPAGAVAAL
+639 VSSQPGPAGAVAAL

-674 VAAARSEAKDEKVSR
+674 VAAARSEAKDGKVAR

-872 QLAEI
+872 QLTEI
-877 HTKVAALEQRL
+877 QTKMSALEQRL
-888 ETTKARADSAEKAN
+888 ETTKTRADSAEKAN

-1057 LAVAVTDKET
+1057 LAVAVADKET

-1084 ALADVKAEQDSAA
+1084 TLADVKAEQDSAA

-1114 ASLEKELAGKRAK
+1114 VVLEKELAGKRAK

-1269 EVSSSA
+1269 EATSSA
-1275 AAQASSARAAA
+1275 ALSASSARAAA

-1385 NSSERSTQERTEEL
+1385 KSSERLTQERTEEL

-1470 KGSSSKA
+1470 KGASKA

-1526 GNRYPADDDGQSKTQ
+1526 GNRYPADDDVQSKTHV
-1541 IPGKSEGRL
+1541 PGKSSEGRL

-1607 DAESAVAVSRSRGIA
+1607 DAESAVATSRSRGIA

-1738 ASVKGSWGEPGVDR
+1738 ASVKGSWGEPSVDR

-1913 DVTTPGAGVLRS
+1913 DAVTPGAGVLRS

>member
-1 MFSRTPKKTVRSSG
+1 MNI
-15 SGVHSS
+15 VHLS
-21 PAFSPGVLLP
+21 
-31 RGSIV
+31 
-36 LRPCL
+36 
-41 QFVHPIQ
+41 
-48 QSQEPSDDA
+48 
-57 STKDLQRK
+57 
-65 LQQRQ
+65 
-70 DELDML
+70 
-76 QIANETLQAQCKVS
+76 
-90 AVRVKPS
+90 PS
-97 ATTSRAGYPTTGFEV
+97 ALLKEICGALLESDV
-112 PSRSH
+112 N
-117 RPAHTVADLSPITE
+117 VA
-131 RTQAAVER
+131 
-139 EEEIKEAMNDA
+139 
-150 LGASTRRI
+150 
-158 TDLEG
+158 
-163 ELEHAKAIAAVAD
+163 
-176 KSPSSQG
+176 
-183 APDGTDAAE
+183 
-192 LEKLRKKLKVS
+192 
-203 AGLVKKLRD
+203 LVKKLRD

-268 ELTAR
+268 ELFAR

-284 AAKAEALHER
+284 AAKAEALHTR
-294 VEALEAEAAEARAA
+294 VEALEADAAEARAA

-542 AYTQKEEEIARL
+542 AYTRKEEEIERL

-639 VSSQPEPAGAVAAL
+639 VSSQPGPAGAVAAL

-674 VAAARSEAKDEKVSR
+674 VAAARSEAKDEKVAR

-872 QLAEI
+872 QLAELQ
-877 HTKVAALEQRL
+877 TKMSALEQRL

-1015 QDDLRE
+1015 QDALRE

-1057 LAVAVTDKET
+1057 LAVAVADKET

-1275 AAQASSARAAA
+1275 ALSASSARAAA

-1385 NSSERSTQERTEEL
+1385 NSSERLTQERTEEL
-1399 ETARAELGVAT
+1399 ETARAELGAAT

-1470 KGSSSKA
+1470 KVTSKA

-1526 GNRYPADDDGQSKTQ
+1526 GNRYPADDDVPSKTHV
-1541 IPGKSEGRL
+1541 PGKSEGRL
-1550 VVEYRST
+1550 VVEYRSI

-1607 DAESAVAVSRSRGIA
+1607 DAESAVAASRSRGIA